1 MEKKLHG
8 ADIVIDSLRKHGVN
22 LVFGIPGAKIDRLFE
37 GLDGQDSE
45 DAPKLIVTRHEQ
57 NAAFMAQAY
66 GRLTGKTG
74 VAITTSGPGVGNLVT
89 GIMTAN
95 AEGDPMLAIGGQV
108 QRKDLHRATHQST
121 PSTEIMAPITQY
133 SAEIQDPNNISEIMA
148 NAFEASQDARKGAAF
163 VSLPQDVDDAEVTEK
178 PLPIYETPKM
188 GPADPNDLQK
198 LVELIKNSKMPVILV
213 GQRGADEEI
222 TTALRKLLSDY
233 SLPVVET
240 YQAAGVVS
248 RDLEQQSYFGRIG
261 LFRNQVGDQLLQQS
275 DLVIAV
281 GYDPIEYEPRN
292 WNKEGNLRIVNLDTL
307 PAQIDNHYTPIMQL
321 VGNITTSLTELDKL
335 LKGYEYPLA
344 ATEQLAKYKQELD
357 QDKKIQVP
365 ASNDASHPL
374 AVVHAIQE
382 NVTDD
387 MHVALDVGSHYI
399 WMARHFRCY
408 QPRHLLI
415 SNGMQTLGVGLPW
428 AMVAAMLYPEHK
440 SVAVCGDGGFL
451 FSGAE
456 LATAVQHHLNVVT
469 IVWNDGGH
477 YDMVKFQEEMKYSQA
492 AGVKFGN
499 VDIVKYAES
508 FGATGLRVNE
518 PADLTKVISQA
529 FNIDGPVV
537 VDVPVDYSN
546 NKELA
551 ANLID
556 SQLGSEGNKDYDNII

>member
-1 MEKKLHG
+1 MEKKLYG
-8 ADIVIDSLRKHGVN
+8 ADVVIDSLKKHGIN

-57 NAAFMAQAY
+57 NATFMAQAY

-74 VAITTSGPGVGNLVT
+74 VAIATSGPGVGHLVT

-95 AEGDPMLAIGGQV
+95 AEGDSMLAIGGQV

-213 GQRGADEEI
+213 GQRGADEKI

-321 VGNITTSLTELDKL
+321 VGNIATSLTELDKL
-335 LKGYEYPLA
+335 LKGYEYPVA

-365 ASNDASHPL
+365 TSNDASHPL

-477 YDMVKFQEEMKYSQA
+477 YDMVKFQEEMKYPQA

-508 FGATGLRVNE
+508 LGATGLRVNK
-518 PADLTKVISQA
+518 PADLTKVLSQA

-556 SQLGSEGNKDYDNII
+556 SQLG

>member
-1 MEKKLHG
+1 MEEKLHG

-74 VAITTSGPGVGNLVT
+74 VAITTSGPGVGNLAT

-556 SQLGSEGNKDYDNII
+556 SQLG

>member
-1 MEKKLHG
+1 MEKKLYG
-8 ADIVIDSLRKHGVN
+8 ADVVIDSLKKHGVN

-57 NAAFMAQAY
+57 NATFMAQAY

-74 VAITTSGPGVGNLVT
+74 VAIATSGPGVGNLAT

-213 GQRGADEEI
+213 GQRGADEKI

-321 VGNITTSLTELDKL
+321 VGNIATSLTELDKL
-335 LKGYEYPLA
+335 LKGYEYPVA

-365 ASNDASHPL
+365 TSNDASHPL

-456 LATAVQHHLNVVT
+456 LATAVQYHLNVVT

-508 FGATGLRVNE
+508 FGATGLRVNK
-518 PADLTKVISQA
+518 PADLTKVLSQA

-556 SQLGSEGNKDYDNII
+556 SQLG

>member
-74 VAITTSGPGVGNLVT
+74 VTIATSGPGVGNLAT

-121 PSTEIMAPITQY
+121 LSTEIMAPITQY

-321 VGNITTSLTELDKL
+321 VGNIATSLTGLDKL
-335 LKGYEYPLA
+335 LKGYEYPVA

-365 ASNDASHPL
+365 TSNDASHPL

-508 FGATGLRVNE
+508 FGATGLRVNK
-518 PADLTKVISQA
+518 PADLTKVLSQA

-556 SQLGSEGNKDYDNII
+556 SQLG

>member
-213 GQRGADEEI
+213 GQRGADEKI

-275 DLVIAV
+275 DLVITV
-281 GYDPIEYEPRN
+281 GYDPIEYESRN

-307 PAQIDNHYTPIMQL
+307 PAQIDNHFTPIMQL
-321 VGNITTSLTELDKL
+321 VGNIATSLTELDKL
-335 LKGYEYPLA
+335 LKGYEYPVA

-365 ASNDASHPL
+365 ASDDASHPL

-456 LATAVQHHLNVVT
+456 LATAVQYHLNVVT

-477 YDMVKFQEEMKYSQA
+477 YDMVKFQEEMKYPQA

-556 SQLGSEGNKDYDNII
+556 SQLG

>member
-551 ANLID
+551 TNLID
-556 SQLGSEGNKDYDNII
+556 SQLG

>member
-1 MEKKLHG
+1 MEKKLYG
-8 ADIVIDSLRKHGVN
+8 ADVVIDSLKKHGIN

-37 GLDGQDSE
+37 GLDGQGSE

-74 VAITTSGPGVGNLVT
+74 VAIATSGPGVGNLAT

-121 PSTEIMAPITQY
+121 LSTEIMAPITQY

-321 VGNITTSLTELDKL
+321 VGNIATSLTELDKL
-335 LKGYEYPLA
+335 LKGYEYPVA

-477 YDMVKFQEEMKYSQA
+477 YDMVKFQEEMKYPQA

-508 FGATGLRVNE
+508 FGATGLRVNK
-518 PADLTKVISQA
+518 PADLTKVLSQA

-537 VDVPVDYSN
+537 VELPVDYSN

-556 SQLGSEGNKDYDNII
+556 SQLG

>member
-1 MEKKLHG
+1 MEKKLYG
-8 ADIVIDSLRKHGVN
+8 ADVVIDSLRKHGIN

-45 DAPKLIVTRHEQ
+45 GAPKLIVTRHEQ

-74 VAITTSGPGVGNLVT
+74 VAITTSGPGVGNLAT

-178 PLPIYETPKM
+178 PLPIYEIPKM

-335 LKGYEYPLA
+335 LKGYEYPVA

-477 YDMVKFQEEMKYSQA
+477 YDMVRFQEEMKYSQA

-508 FGATGLRVNE
+508 FGATGLRVNK
-518 PADLTKVISQA
+518 PADLTKVLSQA

-556 SQLGSEGNKDYDNII
+556 SQLG

>member
-222 TTALRKLLSDY
+222 TTALRKLLSNY

-556 SQLGSEGNKDYDNII
+556 SQLG

>member
-163 VSLPQDVDDAEVTEK
+163 VSLPQDVDDAEVIEK

-556 SQLGSEGNKDYDNII
+556 SQLG

>member
-1 MEKKLHG
+1 MEMKLYG
-8 ADIVIDSLRKHGVN
+8 ADVVIDSLRKHGIN

-45 DAPKLIVTRHEQ
+45 GAPKLIVTRHEQ

-74 VAITTSGPGVGNLVT
+74 VAITTSGPGVGNLAT

-335 LKGYEYPLA
+335 LKGYEYPVA

-477 YDMVKFQEEMKYSQA
+477 YDMVRFQEEMKYSQA

-508 FGATGLRVNE
+508 FGATGLRVNK
-518 PADLTKVISQA
+518 PADLTKVLSQA

-556 SQLGSEGNKDYDNII
+556 SQLG

>member
-1 MEKKLHG
+1 MEKKLYG
-8 ADIVIDSLRKHGVN
+8 ADVVIDSLKKHGIN

-74 VAITTSGPGVGNLVT
+74 VAIATSGPGVGNLVT

-95 AEGDPMLAIGGQV
+95 VEGDPMLAIGGQV

-321 VGNITTSLTELDKL
+321 VGNIATSLTELDKL
-335 LKGYEYPLA
+335 LKGYEYPVA

-477 YDMVKFQEEMKYSQA
+477 YDMVKFQEEMKYPQA

-508 FGATGLRVNE
+508 FGATGLRVNK
-518 PADLTKVISQA
+518 PADLTKVLSQA

-556 SQLGSEGNKDYDNII
+556 SQLG

>member
-1 MEKKLHG
+1 MEKKLYG
-8 ADIVIDSLRKHGVN
+8 ADVVIDSLKKHGVN

-57 NAAFMAQAY
+57 NATFMAQAY

-74 VAITTSGPGVGNLVT
+74 VAIATSGPGVGNLAT

-163 VSLPQDVDDAEVTEK
+163 VSLPQDVDDAEVTEN

-213 GQRGADEEI
+213 GQRGADEKI

-321 VGNITTSLTELDKL
+321 VGNIATSLTELDKL
-335 LKGYEYPLA
+335 LKGYEYPVA

-365 ASNDASHPL
+365 TSNDASHPL

-477 YDMVKFQEEMKYSQA
+477 YDMVKFQEEMKYPQA

-508 FGATGLRVNE
+508 FGATGLRVNK
-518 PADLTKVISQA
+518 PADLTKVLSRA

-556 SQLGSEGNKDYDNII
+556 SQLG

>member
-1 MEKKLHG
+1 MEKKLYG
-8 ADIVIDSLRKHGVN
+8 ADVVIDSLKKHGVN

-57 NAAFMAQAY
+57 NATFMAQAY

-74 VAITTSGPGVGNLVT
+74 VAIATSGPGVGNLAT

-188 GPADPNDLQK
+188 GPTDPNDLQK

-321 VGNITTSLTELDKL
+321 VGNIATSLTELDKL
-335 LKGYEYPLA
+335 LKGYEYPVA

-365 ASNDASHPL
+365 TSNDASHPL

-456 LATAVQHHLNVVT
+456 LATAVQYHLNVVT

-508 FGATGLRVNE
+508 FGATGLRVNK
-518 PADLTKVISQA
+518 PADLTKVLSQA

-556 SQLGSEGNKDYDNII
+556 SQLG

>member
-1 MEKKLHG
+1 MEKKLYG
-8 ADIVIDSLRKHGVN
+8 ADVVIDSLRKHGIN
-22 LVFGIPGAKIDRLFE
+22 RVFGIPGAKIDRLFE

-45 DAPKLIVTRHEQ
+45 GAPKLIVTRHEQ

-74 VAITTSGPGVGNLVT
+74 VAITTSGPGVGNLAT

-335 LKGYEYPLA
+335 LKGYEYPVA

-477 YDMVKFQEEMKYSQA
+477 YDMVRFQEEMKYSQA

-508 FGATGLRVNE
+508 FGATGLRVNK
-518 PADLTKVISQA
+518 PADLTKVLSQA

-556 SQLGSEGNKDYDNII
+556 SQLG

>member
-1 MEKKLHG
+1 MEKKLYG
-8 ADIVIDSLRKHGVN
+8 ADVVIDSLKKHGVN

-74 VAITTSGPGVGNLVT
+74 VAIATSGPGVGNLAT

-121 PSTEIMAPITQY
+121 LSTEIMAPITQY

-321 VGNITTSLTELDKL
+321 VGNISTSLTGLDKL
-335 LKGYEYPLA
+335 LKGYEYPVA

-365 ASNDASHPL
+365 TSNDASHPL

-428 AMVAAMLYPEHK
+428 ATVAAMLYPEHK

-477 YDMVKFQEEMKYSQA
+477 YDMVKFQEEMKYPQA

-508 FGATGLRVNE
+508 FGATGLRVNK
-518 PADLTKVISQA
+518 PADLTKVLSQA

-556 SQLGSEGNKDYDNII
+556 SQLG

>member
-1 MEKKLHG
+1 MEKKLYG
-8 ADIVIDSLRKHGVN
+8 ADVVIDSLKKHGVN

-57 NAAFMAQAY
+57 NAAFMAQTY

-74 VAITTSGPGVGNLVT
+74 VAIATSGPGVGNLAT

-188 GPADPNDLQK
+188 GPADPRDLQK

-321 VGNITTSLTELDKL
+321 VGNIATSLTELDKL
-335 LKGYEYPLA
+335 LKGYEYPVA

-365 ASNDASHPL
+365 TSNDASHPL

-477 YDMVKFQEEMKYSQA
+477 YDMVKFQEEMKYPQA

-508 FGATGLRVNE
+508 FGATGLRVNK
-518 PADLTKVISQA
+518 PADLTKVLSQA

-556 SQLGSEGNKDYDNII
+556 SQLG

>member
-1 MEKKLHG
+1 MEKKLYG
-8 ADIVIDSLRKHGVN
+8 ADVVIDSLKKHGVN

-74 VAITTSGPGVGNLVT
+74 VVIATSGPGVGNLAT

-213 GQRGADEEI
+213 GQRGADEKI

-321 VGNITTSLTELDKL
+321 VGNIATSLTELDKL
-335 LKGYEYPLA
+335 LKGYEYPVA

-365 ASNDASHPL
+365 TSNDASHPL

-477 YDMVKFQEEMKYSQA
+477 YDMVKFQEEMKYPQA

-499 VDIVKYAES
+499 VDIVKCAES
-508 FGATGLRVNE
+508 FGATGLRVNK
-518 PADLTKVISQA
+518 PADLTKVLSRA

-556 SQLGSEGNKDYDNII
+556 SQLG

>member
-198 LVELIKNSKMPVILV
+198 LIELVKNSKMPVILV

-281 GYDPIEYEPRN
+281 GYDPIEYETRN

-321 VGNITTSLTELDKL
+321 VGNIATSLTELDKL
-335 LKGYEYPLA
+335 LKGYEYPVA
-344 ATEQLAKYKQELD
+344 ATEQLVKYKQELD

-365 ASNDASHPL
+365 ASNNASHPL

-477 YDMVKFQEEMKYSQA
+477 YDMVKFQEEMKYPQA

-508 FGATGLRVNE
+508 FGATGLRVNK
-518 PADLTKVISQA
+518 PADLTKVLSQA

-556 SQLGSEGNKDYDNII
+556 SQLG

>member
-1 MEKKLHG
+1 MEEKLHG

-74 VAITTSGPGVGNLVT
+74 VAITTSGPGVGNLAT

-233 SLPVVET
+233 SLPIVET

-556 SQLGSEGNKDYDNII
+556 SQLG

>member
-1 MEKKLHG
+1 MEKKLYG
-8 ADIVIDSLRKHGVN
+8 ADVVIDSLRKHGIN

-45 DAPKLIVTRHEQ
+45 GAPKLIVTRHEQ

-74 VAITTSGPGVGNLVT
+74 VAITTSGPGVGNLAT

-148 NAFEASQDARKGAAF
+148 NAFEASQDAHKGAAF

-321 VGNITTSLTELDKL
+321 VGNITTSLTKLDKL
-335 LKGYEYPLA
+335 LKGYEYPVA

-477 YDMVKFQEEMKYSQA
+477 YDMVRFQEEMKYSQA

-508 FGATGLRVNE
+508 FGATGLRVNK
-518 PADLTKVISQA
+518 PADLTKVLSQA

-556 SQLGSEGNKDYDNII
+556 SQLG

>member
-1 MEKKLHG
+1 MEKKLRG
-8 ADIVIDSLRKHGVN
+8 ADVVIDSLKKHGIN

-74 VAITTSGPGVGNLVT
+74 VAIATSGPGVGNLAT

-321 VGNITTSLTELDKL
+321 VGNIATSLTELDKL
-335 LKGYEYPLA
+335 LKGYEYPVA
-344 ATEQLAKYKQELD
+344 ATEKLAKYKQELD

-382 NVTDD
+382 NVNDD

-477 YDMVKFQEEMKYSQA
+477 YDMVKFQEEMKYPQA

-508 FGATGLRVNE
+508 FGATGLRVNK
-518 PADLTKVISQA
+518 PADLTKVLSQA

-556 SQLGSEGNKDYDNII
+556 SQLG

>member
-222 TTALRKLLSDY
+222 TTALRKLLSNY

-261 LFRNQVGDQLLQQS
+261 LFRNQIGDQLLQQS

-408 QPRHLLI
+408 QSRHLLI

-556 SQLGSEGNKDYDNII
+556 SQLG

>member
-1 MEKKLHG
+1 MEKKLYG
-8 ADIVIDSLRKHGVN
+8 ADVVIDSLRKHGIN

-45 DAPKLIVTRHEQ
+45 GAPKLIVTRHEQ

-74 VAITTSGPGVGNLVT
+74 VAITTSGPGVGNLAT

-307 PAQIDNHYTPIMQL
+307 PAQIDKHYTPIMQL

-335 LKGYEYPLA
+335 LKGYEYPVA

-477 YDMVKFQEEMKYSQA
+477 YDMVRFQEEMKYSQA

-508 FGATGLRVNE
+508 FGATGLRVNK
-518 PADLTKVISQA
+518 PADLTKVLSQA

-556 SQLGSEGNKDYDNII
+556 SQLG

>member
-1 MEKKLHG
+1 MEEKLHG
-8 ADIVIDSLRKHGVN
+8 ADVVIDSLRKHGVN

-74 VAITTSGPGVGNLVT
+74 VAITTSGPGVGNLAT

-233 SLPVVET
+233 LLPVVET

-321 VGNITTSLTELDKL
+321 VGNIAISLTELDKL
-335 LKGYEYPLA
+335 LKGYEYPVA

-508 FGATGLRVNE
+508 FGATGLRVNK

-556 SQLGSEGNKDYDNII
+556 SQLG

>member
-1 MEKKLHG
+1 MEKKLYG
-8 ADIVIDSLRKHGVN
+8 ADVVIDSLKKHGIN

-74 VAITTSGPGVGNLVT
+74 VAIATSGPGVGNLAT

-213 GQRGADEEI
+213 GQRGADEKI

-275 DLVIAV
+275 DLVITV
-281 GYDPIEYEPRN
+281 GYDPIEYEPQN

-307 PAQIDNHYTPIMQL
+307 PAQIDNHFTPIMQL
-321 VGNITTSLTELDKL
+321 VGNIATSLTELDKL
-335 LKGYEYPLA
+335 LKGYEYPVA

-357 QDKKIQVP
+357 QDKKIQIP
-365 ASNDASHPL
+365 ASDDASHPL

-456 LATAVQHHLNVVT
+456 LATAVQYHLNVVT
-469 IVWNDGGH
+469 IVWNDGGY
-477 YDMVKFQEEMKYSQA
+477 YDMVKFQEEMKYPQA

-556 SQLGSEGNKDYDNII
+556 SQLG

>member
-22 LVFGIPGAKIDRLFE
+22 LVFGIPGAKIDRFFE

-556 SQLGSEGNKDYDNII
+556 SQLG

>member
-1 MEKKLHG
+1 MEEKLHG
-8 ADIVIDSLRKHGVN
+8 ADVVIDSLRKHGVN

-74 VAITTSGPGVGNLVT
+74 VAITTSGPGVGNLAT

-178 PLPIYETPKM
+178 PLLIYETPKM

-233 SLPVVET
+233 LLPVVET

-321 VGNITTSLTELDKL
+321 VGNIAISLTELDKL

-556 SQLGSEGNKDYDNII
+556 SQLG

>member
-1 MEKKLHG
+1 MEKKLYG
-8 ADIVIDSLRKHGVN
+8 ADVVIDSLRKHGIN

-45 DAPKLIVTRHEQ
+45 GAPKLIVTRHEQ

-74 VAITTSGPGVGNLVT
+74 VAITTSGPGVGNLAT

-335 LKGYEYPLA
+335 LKGYEYPVA

-428 AMVAAMLYPEHK
+428 VMVAAMLYPEHK

-477 YDMVKFQEEMKYSQA
+477 YDMVRFQEEMKYSQA

-508 FGATGLRVNE
+508 FGATGLRVNK
-518 PADLTKVISQA
+518 PADLTKVLSQA

-556 SQLGSEGNKDYDNII
+556 SQLG

>member
-74 VAITTSGPGVGNLVT
+74 VAIATSGPGVGNLAT

-121 PSTEIMAPITQY
+121 LSTEIMGPITQY

-321 VGNITTSLTELDKL
+321 VGNIATSLTGLDKL
-335 LKGYEYPLA
+335 LKGYEYPVA

-365 ASNDASHPL
+365 TSNDASHPL

-508 FGATGLRVNE
+508 FGATGLRVNK
-518 PADLTKVISQA
+518 PADLTKVLSQA

-556 SQLGSEGNKDYDNII
+556 SQLG

>member
-1 MEKKLHG
+1 MEEKLHG
-8 ADIVIDSLRKHGVN
+8 ADVVIDSLRKHGVN

-74 VAITTSGPGVGNLVT
+74 VAITTSGPGVGNLAT

-233 SLPVVET
+233 LLPVVET

-508 FGATGLRVNE
+508 FGATGLRVYK

-556 SQLGSEGNKDYDNII
+556 SQLG

>member
-1 MEKKLHG
+1 MEEKLHG

-74 VAITTSGPGVGNLVT
+74 VAITTSGPGVGNLAT

-222 TTALRKLLSDY
+222 TTAIRKLVSDY

-321 VGNITTSLTELDKL
+321 VGNIATSLTELDKL

-428 AMVAAMLYPEHK
+428 AMVAAMLYPEYK

-508 FGATGLRVNE
+508 FGATGLRVNK
-518 PADLTKVISQA
+518 PADLTKVLSQA

-556 SQLGSEGNKDYDNII
+556 SQLG

>member
-222 TTALRKLLSDY
+222 TIALRKLLSDY

-321 VGNITTSLTELDKL
+321 VGNIATSLTELDKL
-335 LKGYEYPLA
+335 LKGYEYPVA

-365 ASNDASHPL
+365 ASDDASHPL

-428 AMVAAMLYPEHK
+428 AMVAAMLYPKHK

-456 LATAVQHHLNVVT
+456 LATAVQYHLNVVT

-556 SQLGSEGNKDYDNII
+556 SQLG

>member
-74 VAITTSGPGVGNLVT
+74 VAITTSGPGVGNLAT

-508 FGATGLRVNE
+508 FGATGLRVNK
-518 PADLTKVISQA
+518 PADLTNVLSQA

-556 SQLGSEGNKDYDNII
+556 SQLG

>member
-74 VAITTSGPGVGNLVT
+74 VAIATSGPGVGNLAT

-108 QRKDLHRATHQST
+108 QRKDLHRATDQST

-133 SAEIQDPNNISEIMA
+133 CAEIQDPNNISEIMA

-213 GQRGADEEI
+213 GQRGADEKI

-275 DLVIAV
+275 DLVITV
-281 GYDPIEYEPRN
+281 GYDPIEYEPQN

-307 PAQIDNHYTPIMQL
+307 PAQIDNHFTPIMQL
-321 VGNITTSLTELDKL
+321 VGNIATSLTELDKL
-335 LKGYEYPLA
+335 LKGYEYPVA

-357 QDKKIQVP
+357 QDKKIQIP
-365 ASNDASHPL
+365 ASDDASHPL

-477 YDMVKFQEEMKYSQA
+477 YDMVKFQEEMKYPQA

-508 FGATGLRVNE
+508 FGATGLRVNK
-518 PADLTKVISQA
+518 PADLTKVLSQA

-556 SQLGSEGNKDYDNII
+556 SQLG

>member
-1 MEKKLHG
+1 MEEKLHG

-74 VAITTSGPGVGNLVT
+74 VAITTSGPGVGNLAT

-508 FGATGLRVNE
+508 FGATGLRVNK
-518 PADLTKVISQA
+518 PADLTKVLSQA

-556 SQLGSEGNKDYDNII
+556 SQLG